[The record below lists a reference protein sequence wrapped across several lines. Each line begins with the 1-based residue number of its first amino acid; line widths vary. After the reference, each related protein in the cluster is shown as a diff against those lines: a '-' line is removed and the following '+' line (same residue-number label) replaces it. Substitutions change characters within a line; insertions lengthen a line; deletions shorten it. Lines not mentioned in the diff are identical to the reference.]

1 MKVKTYILPIIV
13 IAQFFCTSLWFA
25 GNSVINDLILH
36 FNLPQ
41 NALAHLTSAVQFGF
55 VIGTL
60 IFALLTISDR
70 FSPSKIFM
78 VCALLGAMFNLGTIL
93 PFNNLTTLL
102 LLRFLTGFLLAGI
115 YPVGMKIAADYYDK
129 GLGKSLGFL
138 LGALV
143 MGIAFPHFI
152 KGFTNGLDWKLVS
165 FITSGVAVLGG
176 LSIFLFVPN
185 GPFRT
190 QSQKIH
196 FSAFLKIFENSK
208 FKAAAFGYFG
218 HMWELYTFWA
228 FLPSIILLYVQNHPE
243 NNLNVSITSFIIIAC
258 GSVACMLIGFLSLKL
273 NIKKLAI
280 VTLAASCVCC
290 LVSPFFINSSSLIFF
305 LIFLGFWAMMV
316 IADSPMF
323 ATLVAQNAPLTQKG
337 TALTIVNS
345 IGFAITI
352 VSLQFINWMKNLVN
366 PQLIYL
372 FLAIGPILGLIALLM
387 KNNNY
392 EATKE
397 N

>member
-1 MKVKTYILPIIV
+1 LKVKTYILPIIV

-25 GNSVINDLILH
+25 GNSVINDLIIH
-36 FNLPQ
+36 FDLPQ
-41 NALAHLTSAVQFGF
+41 DALAHLISAVQFGF

-60 IFALLTISDR
+60 IFALFTISDK
-70 FSPSKIFM
+70 FSPSKVFF

-129 GLGKSLGFL
+129 GLGKSLGFF

-165 FITSGVAVLGG
+165 FVTSGIAILGG
-176 LSIFLFVPN
+176 ISIFLFVPN

-196 FSAFLKIFENSK
+196 FSAFFKIFDNSK

-228 FLPSIILLYVQNHPE
+228 FLPSIILLYLQNHPE
-243 NNLNVSITSFIIIAC
+243 YNINVSIASFIIIAC
-258 GSVACMLIGFLSLKL
+258 GSVACMLIGVLSLKL

-290 LVSPFFINSSSLIFF
+290 LLSPFFINSSSLIFF
-305 LIFLGFWAMMV
+305 LIFLGFWAMVV

-352 VSLQFINWMKNLVN
+352 VSLQFINWMKNLID

-372 FLAIGPILGLIALLM
+372 FLAIGPILGLVALLR

>member
-1 MKVKTYILPIIV
+1 
-13 IAQFFCTSLWFA
+13 
-25 GNSVINDLILH
+25 
-36 FNLPQ
+36 
-41 NALAHLTSAVQFGF
+41 
-55 VIGTL
+55 
-60 IFALLTISDR
+60 
-70 FSPSKIFM
+70 
-78 VCALLGAMFNLGTIL
+78 
-93 PFNNLTTLL
+93 
-102 LLRFLTGFLLAGI
+102 
-115 YPVGMKIAADYYDK
+115 
-129 GLGKSLGFL
+129 
-138 LGALV
+138 

-165 FITSGVAVLGG
+165 FVTSGIAVLGG
-176 LSIFLFVPN
+176 FSVFLFVPN

-196 FSAFLKIFENSK
+196 FSAFFKIFDNSK
-208 FKAAAFGYFG
+208 FRAAAFGYFG

-228 FLPSIILLYVQNHPE
+228 FLPSIILLYLQNHPE
-243 NNLNVSITSFIIIAC
+243 NNLNISIVSFSIIAC
-258 GSVACMLIGFLSLKL
+258 GTVSCMLIGILSLKF
-273 NIKKLAI
+273 NVKKLAI
-280 VTLAASCVCC
+280 STLAASCVCC
-290 LVSPFFINSSSLIFF
+290 LVSPYFINNSSLIFF

-352 VSLQFINWMKNLVN
+352 VSLQFRNWMKNLID

-372 FLAIGPILGLIALLM
+372 FLAIGPILGLVALLR